1 VNALK
6 QISAVT
12 LLNLKSLPMRL
23 GASSVIV
30 IGIAGVVG
38 VLVSIL
44 AMVAGLTGMMTSTG
58 RPDRAIVIGTGSS
71 FEVLSNLSREATRT
85 VLDAPGIK
93 RGADGKPVASVEAL
107 AIVRGVLKDGSP
119 ANLPLRGTGPEP
131 FMLRPELRIVEG
143 RTFEPAVRELIV
155 GRSAQRQFRGL
166 DVGSTI
172 TLRGADWSVVGV
184 FESNGDQHEAELIT
198 GAETLQS
205 AFRRSAFQSVAVQLE
220 SEESFADFSSS
231 LSADPSLSVDVMREP
246 DYYRQQSRSFTRVLS
261 IVAYLVGG
269 IMGLGAVLGALNSMY
284 TAVSGRAV
292 EIATLR
298 VLGFGTTPV
307 VVSVFAEALLLALLG
322 GVLGACLAWL
332 LFDGHVMST
341 SGAGATQLG
350 VPLAVAPRIIALGVL
365 WACVIGMIGASFP
378 AIRAARAP
386 LAAALRGI

>member
-1 VNALK
+1 MKALK
-6 QISAVT
+6 EISAVT

-261 IVAYLVGG
+261 MVAYLVGG
-269 IMGLGAVLGALNSMY
+269 IMGLGAVLGALNTMY
-284 TAVSGRAV
+284 SAVAERSR
-292 EIATLR
+292 EIAVLR
-298 VLGFGTTPV
+298 ALGFRGSSV
-307 VVSVFAEALLLALLG
+307 VFSFLAESMWIALVG
-322 GVLGACLAWL
+322 GVLGCLLALPVNGITTGTINWQTFSHLAFAFRITPDLLALGL
-332 LFDGHVMST
+332 LF
-341 SGAGATQLG
+341 
-350 VPLAVAPRIIALGVL
+350 AVFMGLVGGLP
-365 WACVIGMIGASFP
+365 P
-378 AIRAARAP
+378 AIRAARANVSTT
-386 LAAALRGI
+386 LRAL